1 MNNFKIDYFDYMVI
15 KRIKVLV
22 YIFIVIVIYGYIYN
36 FELLDI
42 KFWI

>member
-22 YIFIVIVIYGYIYN
+22 YIFIVIVIYGYY
-36 FELLDI
+36 L
-42 KFWI
+42 